1 MSQTINIADLK
12 ARLSEFVELAESGQE
27 VVVCRR
33 NLPVARLVAYEES
46 TEPKRLSDI
55 VGWLE
60 DDTFAQSLDHR
71 RGQAAGLRRSDP
83 FADS

>member
-33 NLPVARLVAYEES
+33 NLPVARLVAYAES

-60 DDTFAQSLDHR
+60 DDSFSQSLDR
-71 RGQAAGLRRSDP
+71 RREQAAGLRRSDP

>member
-1 MSQTINIADLK
+1 MRQTINIADLK

-33 NLPVARLVAYEES
+33 NLPVARLVAYTES

-60 DDTFAQSLDHR
+60 DDSFSQSLDR
-71 RGQAAGLRRSDP
+71 RREQAAGLRRSDP
-83 FADS
+83 FSDS

>member
-1 MSQTINIADLK
+1 MIQTVNIADLK

-33 NLPVARLVAYEES
+33 NLPVARLVAYAES
-46 TEPKRLSDI
+46 TEPKRLSEI

-60 DDTFAQSLDHR
+60 DDSFSQSLDHR
-71 RGQAAGLRRSDP
+71 RKQATGLRRSDP